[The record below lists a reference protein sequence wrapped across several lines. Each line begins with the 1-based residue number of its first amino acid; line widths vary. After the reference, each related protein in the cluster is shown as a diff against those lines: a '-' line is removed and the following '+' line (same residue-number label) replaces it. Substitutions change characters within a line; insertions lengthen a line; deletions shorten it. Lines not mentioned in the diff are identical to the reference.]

1 MIHFLKKQFGHIV
14 PTSSLFNGMIDV
26 HSHVL
31 FGTDDGADTL
41 EESLEILRAMSA
53 CGIKG
58 VFCTPHVMET
68 VSMEEMEHRQP
79 NFDRLIVEAK
89 DIMDIRLAAE
99 YMLEKNFEEK
109 LSLNPATFDGKH
121 ILIEMSYLSGSPRL
135 FETVYEIQMKDYTPV
150 LAHPERYLYLP
161 STKLE
166 TLIQRGCLLQLNL
179 PSLIGL
185 YGKRVQER
193 ASRWLLNDKYTFVGS
208 DTHSPRG
215 WDLIASSY
223 IEKEKINPLK
233 RLVENN
239 QTLWR

>member
-14 PTSSLFNGMIDV
+14 QTSSLLNGMVDV

-31 FGTDDGADTL
+31 FATDDGADTL
-41 EESLEILRAMSA
+41 EESLQILKSMSA
-53 CGIKG
+53 CGLKG

-68 VSMEEMEHRQP
+68 VSTEEMENRQP
-79 NFDRLIVEAK
+79 HFDRLIAEAK
-89 DIMDIRLAAE
+89 DIIDIRLAAE
-99 YMLEKNFEEK
+99 YMLDKDFEAK

-135 FETVYEIQMKDYTPV
+135 FETIYEIQMKDYIPV

-161 STKLE
+161 TSKLE
-166 TLIQRGCLLQLNL
+166 TLIERGCLLQLNL

-208 DTHSPRG
+208 DTHSARG
-215 WDLIASSY
+215 WNLIASSY
-223 IEKEKINPLK
+223 IEKGKISPLK
-233 RLVENN
+233 RLIENN
-239 QTLWR
+239 QTLWL